1 MKKKT
6 LIRGFVVK
14 KINQVIVFIY
24 ILHLPKL
31 CI

>member
-1 MKKKT
+1 MKKET

-24 ILHLPKL
+24 ILPLPKL

>member
-24 ILHLPKL
+24 ILYLPKL